1 MRLLMIA
8 PGTRGDVAPMAGLG
22 QKLALHG
29 FDVSIAANP
38 AYKDL
43 AVSAGC
49 RFRELPGDMGALVK
63 PAAPGAKA
71 SPKDLRRYLRE
82 LRDYFELAATGTMA
96 AAERGADII
105 MTNAV
110 APYAYDVAEAMGIPA
125 IGAHL
130 QPIEPSAAYSPM
142 ALGAS
147 RSFGPLGN
155 KLLGQLFAAS
165 KAPYDLPAKRVR
177 ESLGLPARSRAASER
192 LRRQHRSPIL
202 HGFSSVIVP
211 RSADWHE
218 GIVNCGYWGPPADPA
233 WTPSQRLL
241 DFIDE
246 GPAPVFIGFGST
258 QALEPDFITDV
269 ARRTGRRT
277 IVQGEPEID
286 EPGILGIG
294 AVPHHWL
301 FPQMAAVV
309 HHAGAGITAAGLR
322 AGVPAVPVPVFT
334 DQPFWAQRIHRLGAA
349 AEPIAYKHLTA
360 QRLASSITGVL
371 ANEDLADGARR
382 IARQLA
388 AETDSSIPVIR
399 ILEQL
404 GARHRPS

>member
-1 MRLLMIA
+1 
-8 PGTRGDVAPMAGLG
+8 
-22 QKLALHG
+22 
-29 FDVSIAANP
+29 
-38 AYKDL
+38 
-43 AVSAGC
+43 
-49 RFRELPGDMGALVK
+49 
-63 PAAPGAKA
+63 
-71 SPKDLRRYLRE
+71 
-82 LRDYFELAATGTMA
+82 
-96 AAERGADII
+96 
-105 MTNAV
+105 
-110 APYAYDVAEAMGIPA
+110 
-125 IGAHL
+125 
-130 QPIEPSAAYSPM
+130 M

-155 KLLGQLFAAS
+155 KVLGQLFAAS
-165 KAPYDLPAKRVR
+165 KAPYDPPAKRVR
-177 ESLGLPARSRAASER
+177 ESLGLPARSRASSER
-192 LRRQHRSPIL
+192 LRRQHRNPVL
-202 HGFSSVIVP
+202 HGFSSAIVP

-218 GIVNCGYWGPPADPA
+218 GIVNCGYWWPAADPG

-241 DFIDE
+241 DFLDD
-246 GPAPVFIGFGST
+246 GQPPVFIGFGST
-258 QALEPDFITDV
+258 QALEPEFIVDV

-277 IVQGEPEID
+277 IVQGEAEID

-309 HHAGAGITAAGLR
+309 HHAGAGTTAAGLR

-371 ANEDLADGARR
+371 ANADLADGARR

-388 AETDSSIPVIR
+388 AESDSSIPVIR

-404 GARHRPS
+404 RARR